1 MLESTSSLYYLFSP
15 FHPLVSAPRYAFT
28 AFNLPFS
35 CASMILDDCLTII
48 SPPPQLSADPS
59 QSLPTY
65 KFIFTNTFAVHIFLL
80 SRNLARPSHRVPPFS
95 SQPSLQLD
103 LLSCSSVPI
112 RGIIPFLAYCY
123 FASIHSVALHHH
135 VLILSE

>member
-15 FHPLVSAPRYAFT
+15 FHPSPRYAFT
-28 AFNLPFS
+28 VFNLLFS

-65 KFIFTNTFAVHIFLL
+65 KFIFTNTFVVHIFLL
-80 SRNLARPSHRVPPFS
+80 SLEISLVHLIVPPFS

-123 FASIHSVALHHH
+123 FALIHSVALHHH

>member
-1 MLESTSSLYYLFSP
+1 
-15 FHPLVSAPRYAFT
+15 
-28 AFNLPFS
+28 
-35 CASMILDDCLTII
+35 MILDDCLTII

-65 KFIFTNTFAVHIFLL
+65 KFIFTNTFVVHIFLL
-80 SRNLARPSHRVPPFS
+80 SLEISLVHLIVPPFS

-123 FASIHSVALHHH
+123 FALIHSVALHHH